1 MLRSTVLLTLLPA
14 FNEVKLAIMALHR
27 QQGHIAISD
36 AWISRHH
43 DSQLLR
49 TGDGPAGSESIS
61 LTDQE
66 VYGDPSHLIKFRVGN
81 GGAGYTGVL
90 KVLAETFIATH
101 GSDFRIGWISNHSR
115 HSQIALLADV
125 VQVAL
130 TYETENEDISI
141 AEGWATRVGRVFND
155 HFILVGPAD
164 EKLEAETIGPAL
176 KEIAEHNRPGR
187 NAIWL
192 FHSRGDGSATFA
204 KEQRLWQ
211 GAGVDTSEN
220 LPEWI
225 KIDPLTPYEAL
236 VKAEKEQAFLLTDRA
251 TFLTAKQDGVIARL
265 ITHVE
270 GGKELLNPCSA
281 LVAVNSERRDSVS
294 HDTALAFARWL
305 RGSIAQ
311 EILGNYGKDWKAG
324 LPLFTV
330 ADQDDFDVQY
340 SLRAKANDGRNSLRP
355 SRL

>member
-1 MLRSTVLLTLLPA
+1 
-14 FNEVKLAIMALHR
+14 MAQHR
-27 QQGHIAISD
+27 QQGRIAISD
-36 AWISRHH
+36 TWISRHH

-66 VYGDPSHLIKFRVGN
+66 VYGDPSRPIKFRVGN

-101 GSDFRIGWISNHSR
+101 GNDFRVGWVSNHSR

-130 TYETENEDISI
+130 TYEPENEDISI
-141 AEGWATRVGRVFND
+141 AEGWAERAGRVFND
-155 HFILVGPAD
+155 HFILVGPANV
-164 EKLEAETIGPAL
+164 KLEAKSIGPAL
-176 KEIAEHNRPGR
+176 KDIADHNRESG
-187 NAIWL
+187 NETWL

-211 GAGVDTSEN
+211 AAGIDTSKDQ
-220 LPEWI
+220 PEWI

-251 TFLTAKQDGVIARL
+251 TFLTAKQDGMISSLVAHI
-265 ITHVE
+265 E
-270 GGKELLNPCSA
+270 GGIELLNPCSA
-281 LVAVNSERRDSVS
+281 LVAVRSDTGESSS
-294 HDTALAFARWL
+294 HDTALMFARWL
-305 RGSIAQ
+305 TGSVAQ
-311 EILGNYGKDWKAG
+311 KILRDYGKDWKAG

-330 ADQDDFDVQY
+330 ADQDDFDVQH
-340 SLRAKANDGRNSLRP
+340 SLRLRSDDGRSRRKR

>member
-1 MLRSTVLLTLLPA
+1 MADAVGVYEPVDANNLPQRLKVTRPLVSRYYRTRLLEQDHGPS
-14 FNEVKLAIMALHR
+14 
-27 QQGHIAISD
+27 G
-36 AWISRHH
+36 
-43 DSQLLR
+43 SQLLS
-49 TGDGPAGSESIS
+49 TI
-61 LTDQE
+61 DQE
-66 VYGDPSHLIKFRVGN
+66 VYGDPSYPIRFRIGN
-81 GGAGYTGVL
+81 GGAGFTGLL
-90 KVLAETFIATH
+90 KALSETYIYEQ
-101 GSDFRIGWISNHSR
+101 GNDFRIGWVANHSR
-115 HSQIALLADV
+115 HSQLALLADI

-130 TYETENEDISI
+130 TYEPENEDISI

-211 GAGVDTSEN
+211 GAGVDTSGSQ
-220 LPEWI
+220 PDYI

-265 ITHVE
+265 VTHVE

-281 LVAVNSERRDSVS
+281 LVAVNSDRRDPAS
-294 HDTALAFARWL
+294 HDTALVFARWL

-340 SLRAKANDGRNSLRP
+340 GLRAKANDGRNSLRP